1 MAESHSMNQKT
12 REEASSTG
20 GWTPSRGFWI
30 GMFGVAAFAAV
41 LTFAGAIAAVREP
54 EPAPQAETTPEP
66 VRLTVEPRK
75 TTPADDITRGAWEA
89 VPVFAG
95 ASVPDAGT
103 SVAEAGSEPGTVI
116 SAWSMDPLPED
127 GDTFVAAS
135 STSMSPVVMEES
147 PEAVLALPD

>member
-1 MAESHSMNQKT
+1 MA
-12 REEASSTG
+12 
-20 GWTPSRGFWI
+20 
-30 GMFGVAAFAAV
+30 GVAAFAAV

-89 VPVFAG
+89 VPVAG
-95 ASVPDAGT
+95 ASVPNAST
-103 SVAEAGSEPGTVI
+103 SVAELGSEPGTVI